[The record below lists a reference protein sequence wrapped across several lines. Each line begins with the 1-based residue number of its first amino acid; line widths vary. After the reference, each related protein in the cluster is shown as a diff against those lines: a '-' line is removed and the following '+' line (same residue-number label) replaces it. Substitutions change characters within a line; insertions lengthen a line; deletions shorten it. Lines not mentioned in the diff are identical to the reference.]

1 MSKEDIIENLLR
13 IYNELGMSVTE
24 YTAYAND
31 KHSLNDADK
40 ITPDMAM
47 AYRNGSV
54 RVQLENIIAAVK
66 NM

>member
-1 MSKEDIIENLLR
+1 MTKEEIIEDLLN
-13 IYNELGMSVTE
+13 IHCELAMSAAE
-24 YTAYAND
+24 YAEYAND

-47 AYRNGSV
+47 AYRNGSIM
-54 RVQLENIIAAVK
+54 VQIENIIAAVK

>member
-1 MSKEDIIENLLR
+1 MSKEEIIENLFN
-13 IYNELGMSVTE
+13 IHCELAMSVAE

-47 AYRNGSV
+47 AYRNGSIM
-54 RVQLENIIAAVK
+54 VQIENIIAAVK